1 MHFKSI
7 FPLLGLAASASA
19 QVSASQMTANIDQ
32 ITQKSSETNDIA
44 KSISITNFFSTGPQL
59 INDFKDIIQIVTN
72 DITSMNGGKSRR
84 SLKARQE
91 CLDVENPEKCVED
104 LGEIVEDP
112 SEILGDKRALRARQE
127 CLDVADPEQCLGDIG
142 EILGDPAEILG
153 DKRSVKTAGKKRQS
167 PPAYSDSEQQGV
179 CNAFRTFVMV
189 HQELLKTVI
198 GKHGLLSLT
207 PFTQPIAHLL
217 RALEGGVD
225 TLAFGIIDTVP
236 TCAQDAIQN
245 KNSLDMTLQEAEDTY
260 SQ

>member
-1 MHFKSI
+1 
-7 FPLLGLAASASA
+7 
-19 QVSASQMTANIDQ
+19 
-32 ITQKSSETNDIA
+32 
-44 KSISITNFFSTGPQL
+44 
-59 INDFKDIIQIVTN
+59 
-72 DITSMNGGKSRR
+72 
-84 SLKARQE
+84 
-91 CLDVENPEKCVED
+91 
-104 LGEIVEDP
+104 
-112 SEILGDKRALRARQE
+112 
-127 CLDVADPEQCLGDIG
+127 
-142 EILGDPAEILG
+142 
-153 DKRSVKTAGKKRQS
+153 
-167 PPAYSDSEQQGV
+167 
-179 CNAFRTFVMV
+179 MV